1 MCEFVSWI
9 KKDNTVIFL
18 TGDDVFHSKRG
29 KELQK
34 YSQDP
39 DDLSGHGAIRWFYDF
54 TGGVDKECTDFT
66 TPDNFPKKIV
76 KAIKSGKM
84 RGLGIS
90 KQLLTKQA
98 YAEYEKIWRLALA
111 KYEKIEQPAFAKY
124 EKIRQLA
131 LAKYKKI
138 RRLAWA
144 EYKKIEQRAYA
155 EYEKIRQRAFWD
167 LFNNEKNRSK
177 AWC

>member
-98 YAEYEKIWRLALA
+98 YAEYKKIERQALAEYEKIWRLAWAEYKKIRRLALA
-111 KYEKIEQPAFAKY
+111 KYE
-124 EKIRQLA
+124 
-131 LAKYKKI
+131 
-138 RRLAWA
+138 
-144 EYKKIEQRAYA
+144 KIEQRAYA